1 MADIDLYQIL
11 GVSRGASNNDIKKA
25 YHRLAKEFHPDKN
38 PEAGERFKEIGFAYE
53 VLSNPEKKE
62 IYDRHGIQGLK
73 EGAGPGG
80 FPGDIFG
87 DLLGGFF
94 GGPFGGFG
102 GSRGGRRK
110 QKGEDIVHY
119 LKVTLSD
126 LYNGKTSKL
135 QINKTIICP
144 KCHGQGGRAGAM
156 HQCKQCKGS
165 GVKIIIRPLGPGMV
179 QQMQTTCPDCHGEGE
194 LINEKDRCKV
204 CSGKKVTKETKIVD
218 VHVDKGMKNEQK
230 VVLRGEGNQMP
241 DIEPG
246 DVVIVLQQKPDS
258 TFQRK
263 GNDLYMTHQVG
274 IVEALCG
281 MEFTVKHLDGRDL
294 IIRNPPGNV
303 LEPGA
308 MRMVVGEGMPIIRN
322 PFEKGNLCI
331 KFDVTF
337 PPKNFTN
344 DKQLKKLEA
353 LLPARQKIVIPEGEH
368 VEEVNMM
375 EYDPSTE
382 GASGRREAYDED
394 GSDEEPGVRRVGC
407 AQQ

>member
-1 MADIDLYQIL
+1 MGDVDLYQIL
-11 GVSRGASNNDIKKA
+11 GVSKSASSNEIKKA

-38 PEAGERFKEIGFAYE
+38 PEEGERFKEISFAYE

-62 IYDRHGIQGLK
+62 IFDRHGIQGLK

-87 DLLGGFF
+87 DLFGGLF
-94 GGPFGGFG
+94 GGPFGF
-102 GSRGGRRK
+102 GSRGSRRK
-110 QKGEDIVHY
+110 QKGEDLVHP

-135 QINKTIICP
+135 QINKTVICA
-144 KCHGQGGRAGAM
+144 KCHGQGGKAGAM

-179 QQMQTTCPDCHGEGE
+179 QQMQSVCPDCHGEGE
-194 LINEKDRCKV
+194 VINEKDRCKV
-204 CSGKKVTKETKIVD
+204 CLGKKVTKESKQIE
-218 VHVDKGMKNEQK
+218 VHIDKGMKHDQK
-230 VVLRGEGNQMP
+230 VVLRGEGDQSP
-241 DIEPG
+241 GIEPG
-246 DVVIVLQQKPDS
+246 DVIIVLQQKPDN

-263 GNDLYMTHQVG
+263 GNDLYITHQVG

-294 IIRNPPGNV
+294 VIRNPPGNV
-303 LEPGA
+303 LEPGSVRSVA
-308 MRMVVGEGMPIIRN
+308 GEGMPIYRN
-322 PFEKGNLCI
+322 PFEKGNLYI
-331 KFDVTF
+331 KFEVTF
-337 PPKNFTN
+337 PQKNFAN
-344 DKQLKKLEA
+344 EKQLKQLEK
-353 LLPARQKIVIPEGEH
+353 LLPARQKVDIPEGEH

-375 EYDPSTE
+375 EYDPNADS
-382 GASGRREAYDED
+382 ASGRRGEAYEED
-394 GSDEEPGVRRVGC
+394 GSDDEPGVRRVGC

>member
-1 MADIDLYQIL
+1 MGDVDLYQIL
-11 GVSRGASNNDIKKA
+11 GVSKSASSNEIKKA

-38 PEAGERFKEIGFAYE
+38 PEEGERFKEISFAYE

-87 DLLGGFF
+87 DLFGGLF
-94 GGPFGGFG
+94 GGPFGFG
-102 GSRGGRRK
+102 SSRGSRRK
-110 QKGEDIVHY
+110 QKGEDLVHP

-135 QINKTIICP
+135 QINKTVICA
-144 KCHGQGGRAGAM
+144 KCHGQGGKAGAM

-179 QQMQTTCPDCHGEGE
+179 QQMQSVCPDCHGEGE
-194 LINEKDRCKV
+194 VINEKDRCKV
-204 CSGKKVTKETKIVD
+204 CLGKKVTKESKQLE
-218 VHVDKGMKNEQK
+218 VHIDKGMKHDQK
-230 VVLRGEGNQMP
+230 IVLRGEGDQSP
-241 DIEPG
+241 GIEPG
-246 DVVIVLQQKPDS
+246 DVIIVLQQKPDN

-263 GNDLYMTHQVG
+263 GNDLYLTHQVG

-294 IIRNPPGNV
+294 VIRNPPGNV
-303 LEPGA
+303 LEPGSVRSVA
-308 MRMVVGEGMPIIRN
+308 SEGMPIYRN
-322 PFEKGNLCI
+322 PFEKGNLFI
-331 KFDVTF
+331 KFEVTF
-337 PPKNFTN
+337 PPKNFAN
-344 DKQLKKLEA
+344 EKQLKLLEK
-353 LLPARQKIVIPEGEH
+353 LLPARQKVDLPEGEH

-375 EYDPSTE
+375 EYDPNAES
-382 GASGRREAYDED
+382 ASGRRGEAYEED
-394 GSDEEPGVRRVGC
+394 GSDDEPGVRRVGC